1 MGENKIDDR
10 KLNRLLRS
18 GKSQREVARILGVS
32 DSAVTQ
38 AKRRLNIAV
47 VKDVG
52 LESAHRVVEENL
64 DAIGQLRR
72 INNTANGLLDAATK
86 AEDHETVLKCMAEIR
101 GQLRLQLD
109 IFAVLYDVKE
119 IQAFQQE
126 VLSLLE
132 EVEPG
137 ARERIVSRLKEGRV
151 IRASLSID

>member
-72 INNTANGLLDAATK
+72 INNKANSLLDAAIE
-86 AEDHETVLKCMAEIR
+86 AEDHDTALRCMTEIR

-132 EVEPG
+132 EAEPG
-137 ARERIVSRLKEGRV
+137 ARERIISRLKEGRV